1 VRILHR
7 VECGGES
14 DVLSDVAEQLIIAC
28 FQEESLAGGIMQ
40 SAGMTQESLLSLL
53 PQESTK
59 QRKSARLAPSDSI
72 PAAVMMQ
79 TLPETLAKVVA
90 EARRI
95 ARKTLQTD
103 GISSSHLLAALL
115 QFDTPT
121 CRSLQKHGI
130 TPEVVLSYVKD
141 DELSPTSLPVSFTL
155 DGISSQQTVEPSDQS
170 DQTVDSPARVLDACL
185 NRAREGIRV
194 LEDYAR
200 FIINES
206 DLVQNLKDL
215 RHRLAASERNLNTVV
230 SVHSEDKPVVEER
243 NVAGDVG
250 TSVTGSLEQRR
261 HNIQDIV
268 HANARRVQESLR
280 SLEEFGKLFSQSFAE
295 EMKQLRY
302 QSYTVHQQLL
312 FCLNKPQNENRD
324 RQQRLLTTHLC
335 VLVTEAGCRHPW
347 KQVVKAC
354 LAGGADMIQL
364 REKQLDDQELLTR
377 AKWLTKACDLANA
390 LCIINDRPDIAQ
402 LSGADGVH
410 LGQDDFPV
418 SAARQLIGPDHLI
431 GLSTHSPEDINSTDA
446 LAADYLGVG
455 PVFPSVTKTFDRF
468 AGLELIGEAVG
479 STKPWFA
486 IGGIDQSN
494 IPEVAGAGAKRAAVS
509 SVVIAAD
516 KPDDVAHMLREH
528 LTA

>member
-7 VECGGES
+7 VELSS
-14 DVLSDVAEQLIIAC
+14 DSEALSEIAEQLIIAC
-28 FQEESLAGGIMQ
+28 FEEESLAGGILQ
-40 SAGMTQESLLSLL
+40 TAGITLESIRPLLDQDSTY
-53 PQESTK
+53 ESK
-59 QRKSARLAPSDSI
+59 PPPIASSDSI

-79 TLPETLAKVVA
+79 TLPEALGEVVA

-95 ARKTLQTD
+95 TRKTLQAE
-103 GISSSHLLAALL
+103 GISSEHLLAAML
-115 QFDTPT
+115 QFDTPV
-121 CRSLQKHGI
+121 CRSLQQHGI
-130 TPEVVLSYVKD
+130 TSEIVLSHVTD
-141 DELSPTSLPVSFTL
+141 SELSATSLPVTFTL
-155 DGISSQQTVEPSDQS
+155 DGSSSQQTAEHSDKS
-170 DQTVDSPARVLDACL
+170 NQTLASPARVLDACL

-194 LEDYAR
+194 LEDCAR
-200 FIINES
+200 FILNNSE
-206 DLVQNLKDL
+206 LVQNLKDL
-215 RHRLAASERNLNTVV
+215 RHRLAASERSLNTIG
-230 SVHSEDKPVVEER
+230 SIQSDDKPVVAER
-243 NVAGDVG
+243 DVAGDVG
-250 TSVTGSLEQRR
+250 SSVTGSQEHRR
-261 HNIQDIV
+261 HDIQDIV

-280 SLEEFGKLFSQSFAE
+280 SLEEFGKLVSVPFAE

-312 FCLNKPQNENRD
+312 SCLNTAHKQNAD

-335 VLVTEAGCRHPW
+335 VLVTEAGCRNPW
-347 KQVVKAC
+347 KQVVEAC

-364 REKQLDDQELLTR
+364 REKQLDDQELLAR
-377 AKWLTKACDLANA
+377 ARWLTNVCHSADA

-410 LGQDDFPV
+410 LGQDDCRV
-418 SAARQLIGPDHLI
+418 GDARRLVGPDHLI
-431 GLSTHSPEDINSTDA
+431 GLSTHTTEDINSADA

-455 PVFPSVTKTFDRF
+455 PVFRSITKAFVNF
-468 AGLELIGEAVG
+468 AGLELISEAAS

-494 IPEVAGAGAKRAAVS
+494 ISEVVNAGAKRTAVS

-516 KPDDVAHMLREH
+516 KPNDVTYTLREK